1 MVKLHLYNLS
11 LCQCDEFHSKV
22 EKRLSE
28 EVKYYQPEE
37 VFDPAKCDQYC
48 KTLKEHLQKKLG
60 KEEDCWKRHLAD
72 LATRTVQPL
81 CGKTTNFTAVLLTDV

>member
-1 MVKLHLYNLS
+1 M
-11 LCQCDEFHSKV
+11 
-22 EKRLSE
+22 
-28 EVKYYQPEE
+28 
-37 VFDPAKCDQYC
+37 FDPAKCDQYC